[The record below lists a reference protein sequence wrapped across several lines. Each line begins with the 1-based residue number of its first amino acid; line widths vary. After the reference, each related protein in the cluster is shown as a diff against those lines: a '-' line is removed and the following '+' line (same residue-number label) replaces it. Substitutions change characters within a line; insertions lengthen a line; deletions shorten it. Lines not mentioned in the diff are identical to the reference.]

1 MEEEN
6 LIKEE
11 KKDRTKLKRIFE
23 LSVFSLLLALLIAPG
38 LFYTDVIAHEFYHY
52 IKHQDVAEEICIDI
66 NKPYWGHVKIT
77 FEDEEQLL
85 KYESEQLDKEEKNA
99 NLFGHIA
106 SAMYLINAL
115 IVVNWMLML
124 MIRRQRE
131 KWN

>member
-1 MEEEN
+1 MKK
-6 LIKEE
+6 ISE
-11 KKDRTKLKRIFE
+11 KKERKIKLKNIFE
-23 LSVFSLLLALLIAPG
+23 LIVFSFLLALLIAPG

-52 IKHQDVAEEICIDI
+52 LKHQDVAEELCIDV

-77 FEDEEQLL
+77 FDNEEELL
-85 KYESEQLDKEEKNA
+85 KYESEQLNKEERNA

-106 SAMYLINAL
+106 SAMYLVNAL

-131 KWN
+131 K